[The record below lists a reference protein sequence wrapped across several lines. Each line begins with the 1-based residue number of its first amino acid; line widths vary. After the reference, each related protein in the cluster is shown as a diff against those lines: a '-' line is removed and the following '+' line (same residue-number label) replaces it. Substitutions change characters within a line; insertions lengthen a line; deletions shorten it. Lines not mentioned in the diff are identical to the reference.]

1 MKPMHAVLILL
12 ILFAIVGAAS
22 WQMWANPVIDGGREM
37 NAPLRLLRGEM
48 LYSEVYYLYGP
59 VAPAFNA
66 ILYKL
71 AGVHLNSL
79 YAAGIVSSLLLI
91 LAIFHISRRFMSTF
105 ESLLAAAAVLLLCVF
120 KQGGTIVFPY
130 SYAALYGTLFGTLAL
145 AVQIDFARS
154 NRMWSLILAGAASG
168 LAFCCK
174 MEFGFAAFA
183 SLLTLVLL
191 TPRPQRLRAAGF
203 GLMSAAAV
211 PVLLYAP
218 LLMRIPADS
227 LIKDTFILPG
237 YVPPELIYYNKLKL
251 GWDHPGKTLRELISA
266 LALLGGLAGLASL
279 LGLRLSGK
287 AIAPS
292 RADRPAR
299 RLWWLAGVGFGLIL
313 LHMLFFGTRWSMNPF
328 RALPILFLILILYCL
343 RRHRREDFTFRAL
356 LIVSVYSLVV
366 LARVIIRIPGG
377 GGYGA
382 GLLPVPIM
390 LFLYIVTADFPL
402 FHIPAEAAR
411 YRRRAVHAL
420 LATGLIATT
429 AVLIVRYAQ
438 GSYTWLHTPRGALR
452 QPPAITL
459 AMRQALDFL
468 NRNTRAGD
476 YVLSLPEG
484 SSLNFLADRPAPLRY
499 EVVTPG
505 FLSEAEEQR
514 SIRALQEK
522 HVEYVFLWNRPTSEF
537 GPRIIG
543 RDYCRTLMGWI
554 EENYALVAVFGEN
567 VSPAI
572 QIGDRDFFIK
582 CYRIKNPKT
591 QT

>member
-1 MKPMHAVLILL
+1 MHAVLILL

-71 AGVHLNSL
+71 AGIHLNTL

-120 KQGGTIVFPY
+120 KQGGTMVFPY

-218 LLMRIPADS
+218 LLMRIPLDS

-266 LALLGGLAGLASL
+266 LALLGGLAGIAAL
-279 LGLRLSGK
+279 LGIRLSGQP
-287 AIAPS
+287 ITLS
-292 RADRPAR
+292 GADPTVR
-299 RLWWLAGVGFGLIL
+299 RLWRLTAAGFGLIL
-313 LHMLFFGTRWSMNPF
+313 LHILFFGTRWSMNPF

-402 FHIPAEAAR
+402 FHLPAEAAR
-411 YRRRAVHAL
+411 HRRRAVHAL
-420 LATGLIATT
+420 LATGLAAAT
-429 AVLIVRYAQ
+429 AVLMVRYAQ
-438 GSYTWLHTPRGALR
+438 GSYTWLRTPRGALR

-484 SSLNFLADRPAPLRY
+484 SSLNFLANRPAPLRY

-505 FLSEAEEQR
+505 FLSEEEEHR
-514 SIRALQEK
+514 SIRALQGK
-522 HVEYVFLWNRPTSEF
+522 RVEYVFLWNRPTSEF

-554 EENYALVAVFGEN
+554 EAHYGLGAVFGEKAL
-567 VSPAI
+567 PTL
-572 QIGDRDFFIK
+572 QIGDPDFFIK
-582 CYRIKNPKT
+582 CYKLKT
-591 QT
+591 AKPQGF